1 MAEKKTN
8 AVLQEFAIKQALNY
22 LEKDPE
28 KNAPK
33 LMDMIDKVCPE
44 DWFAEPRTAVRNVL
58 KEKNNWYDL
67 LLRIY
72 DLDPEVRK
80 TFFENFIINGALKG
94 TVRQREM
101 AEKHNCNIP
110 WAILM
115 DPTSACNLRCT
126 GCWAAEYGHQLN
138 LDFDTLDSIVTQGK
152 ELGVYMYIYTGGEPL
167 VRKKDLIKLCEKHSD
182 CEFLSFT
189 NGTLIDEEFC
199 KEMLR
204 VKNFVP
210 AISLEGFEEAND
222 GRRGT
227 GVYEKVMNA
236 MCLLK
241 EYKLPFGI
249 STCYT
254 SKNFEDI
261 STEAFYDLMIESGA
275 LFVWFF
281 HYMPVGNSAVPE
293 LMPTPEQREEMY
305 RRIRG
310 FREIKPIFGI
320 DFQNDG
326 EFVGGCVAG
335 GRRYFHINAK
345 GDAEPCVFIHYS
357 NANIHSSSL
366 LEILKS
372 PIFRAYYDNQPF
384 NENHLR
390 PCPML
395 ENPECIRKIVKE
407 TGAVNTDYQETE
419 SVDHLCDK
427 CVPYAENWK
436 PVADRLWSE
445 KHS

>member
-1 MAEKKTN
+1 MAVN
-8 AVLQEFAIKQALNY
+8 VIQEFAIKKALDY

-33 LMDMIDKVCPE
+33 LLEMVDKVCPE
-44 DWFAEPRTAVRNVL
+44 DFL
-58 KEKNNWYDL
+58 KGARKNIHKLLDEKGNWYDL
-67 LLRIY
+67 LLKLY
-72 DLDPEVRK
+72 DLDAGVRK
-80 TFFENFIINGALKG
+80 TFFENFILNAGLKG
-94 TVRQREM
+94 YAKQGELS
-101 AEKHNCNIP
+101 EKHNCNIP
-110 WAILM
+110 WAILL
-115 DPTSACNLRCT
+115 DPTSACNLKCT
-126 GCWAAEYGHQLN
+126 GCWAAEYGHQLS
-138 LDFDTLDSIVTQGK
+138 LSLETMDSIIKQGK
-152 ELGVYMYIYTGGEPL
+152 ELGTYFYIYTGGEPL
-167 VRKKDLIKLCEKHSD
+167 VRKKDLIKICEMHPD

-199 KEMLR
+199 QEMLR

-210 AISLEGFEEAND
+210 AISLEGFEDAND
-222 GRRGT
+222 GRRGD
-227 GVYEKVMNA
+227 GVYAKVMNA
-236 MCLLK
+236 MKLLK
-241 EYKLPFGI
+241 EHKLPFGI

-254 SKNFEDI
+254 SKNVDDV
-261 STEAFYDLMIESGA
+261 SSEAYFDLMVESGA

-293 LMPTPEQREEMY
+293 LLPTPEQREKMY
-305 RRIRG
+305 RKIREY
-310 FREIKPIFGI
+310 RNTKPIFGI

-326 EFVGGCVAG
+326 EYVQGCVAG

-357 NANIHSSSL
+357 NANIHDSSI

-372 PIFRAYYDNQPF
+372 PIFQAYHDNQPF

-395 ENPECIRKIVKE
+395 ENPEALRKMVKE
-407 TGAVNTDYQETE
+407 SGAVNTDYQDQE

-427 CVPYAENWK
+427 CTCYADKWTPCAEKLWK
-436 PVADRLWSE
+436 E